1 MEFRL
6 TDRNKPPRITSQTSQ
21 LRDHMAKPLPP
32 APGLQ
37 IAPESWQVQT
47 AKARFSEVFRRA
59 RTEGP
64 QRITKQGREGVV
76 MVAEEQYQRLVGKAR
91 QPLNIVDFFRK
102 SPLMGLKL
110 DLKRDR
116 SPARDVDL

>member
-1 MEFRL
+1 MKKR
-6 TDRNKPPRITSQTSQ
+6 DRTVAPTQ
-21 LRDHMAKPLPP
+21 P
-32 APGLQ
+32 AGLKTV
-37 IAPESWQVQT
+37 AESWQVQT

-64 QRITKQGREGVV
+64 QRITKQGKEGVV
-76 MVAEEQYQRLVGKAR
+76 MVAEEQYERLVGKAR
-91 QPLNIVDFFRK
+91 QPNNIVDFFRQ

-110 DLKRDR
+110 DLTRDR

>member
-1 MEFRL
+1 MARSL
-6 TDRNKPPRITSQTSQ
+6 KNPDRRVAS
-21 LRDHMAKPLPP
+21 MP
-32 APGLQ
+32 AASRKA
-37 IAPESWQVQT
+37 APESWQIQS

-64 QRITKQGREGVV
+64 QRITKQGKECVV
-76 MVAEEQYQRLVGKAR
+76 MVAEEQYERLVGKAR
-91 QPLNIVDFFRK
+91 QPANIVDFFRQ

-116 SPARDVDL
+116 SPARDIDL